1 MGTVSSRLSNI
12 LDLRNNVVVL
22 LFIASSI
29 LVVNGNGYGYP
40 PGHDYTSC
48 TDVGGEVIH
57 FHKKLEEQDQ
67 ISCADPNGGNN
78 YKSLRAS
85 SCDRCA
91 KLCHL
96 TGGCHYYTWVP
107 FALLPPGHRNCKLY
121 KNFCCKRTV
130 HDKPYSAHP
139 GRQRRVSGQKFQK
152 CQSGYYG

>member
-12 LDLRNNVVVL
+12 LDLRNNVCFL
-22 LFIASSI
+22 ALH
-29 LVVNGNGYGYP
+29 Y
-40 PGHDYTSC
+40 
-48 TDVGGEVIH
+48 
-57 FHKKLEEQDQ
+57 KLEEQDQ

-130 HDKPYSAHP
+130 HEKPYSAHP
-139 GRQRRVSGQKFQK
+139 GRQRRVSGQKYQK
-152 CQSGYYG
+152 CPSYGPYGR